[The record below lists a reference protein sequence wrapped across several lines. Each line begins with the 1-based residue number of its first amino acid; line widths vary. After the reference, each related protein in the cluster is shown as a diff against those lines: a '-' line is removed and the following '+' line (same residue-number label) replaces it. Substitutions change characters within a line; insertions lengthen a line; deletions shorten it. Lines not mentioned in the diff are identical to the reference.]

1 MSVAVVLGFA
11 LSRNDVHTDAS
22 GTGET
27 TPAGSTV
34 GSTAS
39 SGGTQNPPKTDCE
52 HVYRNGICTA
62 CGAEE
67 PTAPEYLNFRLMDN
81 GTYSV
86 RGGTKIPDLP
96 ERLIIPDTYEGK
108 PVTVIENVAF
118 IGAKNLKYVYIPDS
132 VTEIGKQAFFECK
145 NLEDVVLPESLKKI
159 GGQSFASCEALREI
173 TVKGEA
179 PVLGEAVFSGC
190 TSLKKV
196 VIECDWQS
204 EYNSFSYVFFECKS
218 LETVE
223 FRGKIV
229 SNIAGNAGFYLTFKG
244 CESLKSIVIPQEINY
259 IGQESFFGCTSLE
272 SIDIPSGVK
281 TISPTA
287 FTKCDN
293 LYVTA
298 SSGNINYE
306 ITGHRIIEKSTKMLV
321 WQNDDS
327 PIPDDGSVSEIAT
340 YAFAYNSAIKEF
352 AVPDSVH
359 YVGEAAFMQCENLKS
374 IVIGENVQTIGADT
388 FKGCKSLV
396 NVTLPD
402 SITKIKSGAF
412 QNCVSLETFTVPKG
426 VETLSGNML
435 FECDK
440 LKTIYIPYGV
450 TMIENR
456 AIGNCPLLSDIYY
469 DGNIIEWQNIRK
481 INILGIVTVHCTDGD
496 TTLTGK

>member
-11 LSRNDVHTDAS
+11 LSRNNVHTDAS

-27 TPAGSTV
+27 TTAGSIV
-34 GSTAS
+34 GNTAS

-86 RGGTKIPDLP
+86 RGGTKIPNLP

-173 TVKGEA
+173 TVKGET

-190 TSLKKV
+190 TSLKKA

-229 SNIAGNAGFYLTFKG
+229 SNIAGTTRDAIDTSVDNEFGRYTFIDTAGIRRQSKVEDRVEKFSVLRAKLAVERADVCVIMIDAEQGVTEQDEKIAG
-244 CESLKSIVIPQEINY
+244 LAHEAGKASIIVLNKWD
-259 IGQESFFGCTSLE
+259 L
-272 SIDIPSGVK
+272 
-281 TISPTA
+281 
-287 FTKCDN
+287 
-293 LYVTA
+293 
-298 SSGNINYE
+298 
-306 ITGHRIIEKSTKMLV
+306 IEKDNKTVKQFTDDIRTTLGFMPYAPILFASAKTGQRVERLFEMINSVHEQSTKRITTGMLNDV
-321 WQNDDS
+321 LNDAMTRVQPPTDKGKRLKIYYMTQTSIAPPTFVIFCNSEELFHFSYQRYLENCLRDTFGFTGTPIKLVVRQKGDDS
-327 PIPDDGSVSEIAT
+327 TSV
-340 YAFAYNSAIKEF
+340 
-352 AVPDSVH
+352 
-359 YVGEAAFMQCENLKS
+359 
-374 IVIGENVQTIGADT
+374 
-388 FKGCKSLV
+388 
-396 NVTLPD
+396 
-402 SITKIKSGAF
+402 
-412 QNCVSLETFTVPKG
+412 
-426 VETLSGNML
+426 
-435 FECDK
+435 
-440 LKTIYIPYGV
+440 
-450 TMIENR
+450 
-456 AIGNCPLLSDIYY
+456 
-469 DGNIIEWQNIRK
+469 
-481 INILGIVTVHCTDGD
+481 
-496 TTLTGK
+496 